1 MERPRLKPGVAMG
14 ARHQKTKNLHTVH
27 LVEVGSDCVVDHGLS
42 GGVAGALE
50 MFGGLIGV

>member
-14 ARHQKTKNLHTVH
+14 ARYQKAKNLHTVH
-27 LVEVGSDCVVDHGLS
+27 LVEVGGDRVVDHGLS

-50 MFGGLIGV
+50 MLGGLVGV